1 MPAPIS
7 IIIPTLNSENEL
19 CETIGSLFE
28 GIENNLIREL
38 IVSDGGSTDKTKSI
52 AYEAGAV
59 VVEGPSGRGLQISNG
74 IDKSLGDWIL
84 ILHADTSL
92 SMDWSLKILQK
103 TDKSFAY
110 YFKLK
115 FKSRSLF
122 ARILEFWAHIRSK
135 FLGLPYGDQGL
146 FIHRDLLNS
155 VGEFPKVPI
164 MEDVALADKLKGKMR
179 PLNIQAHTSA
189 EKYHKNGWLRQS
201 MINFFIFTQY
211 RLGKATCRLYNLYYK
226 I

>member
-19 CETIGSLFE
+19 CETIGSLYE

-38 IVSDGGSTDKTKSI
+38 IISDGGSTDKTKSI

-59 VVEGPSGRGLQISNG
+59 VVEGLCGRGLQISNG

-103 TDKSFAY
+103 TDKNFAY

-122 ARILEFWAHIRSK
+122 ARILEFWAHIRSVV
-135 FLGLPYGDQGL
+135 Q
-146 FIHRDLLNS
+146 
-155 VGEFPKVPI
+155 VQV
-164 MEDVALADKLKGKMR
+164 
-179 PLNIQAHTSA
+179 
-189 EKYHKNGWLRQS
+189 
-201 MINFFIFTQY
+201 
-211 RLGKATCRLYNLYYK
+211 
-226 I
+226 